1 MEPRGTPTFEDESE
15 IHARRMGELHK
26 AVEREHGGHLGVATE
41 VVRGVPHHEILK
53 FAQGTNADL
62 IVINLQSK
70 GLLERA
76 LLGSTAERVIRS
88 ARIPVLAIPGPAAS
102 ELET

>member
-1 MEPRGTPTFEDESE
+1 MRPLESPVFEDEAE
-15 IHARRMGELHK
+15 LHAQRMGELHK
-26 AVEREHGGHLGVATE
+26 AIEREHGSHLGVSTE
-41 VVRGVPHHEILK
+41 VVRGIPHHEILK
-53 FAQGTNADL
+53 YAEVTNADL

-88 ARIPVLAIPGPAAS
+88 ARIPVLSIPGPAAN
-102 ELET
+102 EERT

>member
-1 MEPRGTPTFEDESE
+1 
-15 IHARRMGELHK
+15 MGELHK
-26 AVEREHGGHLGVATE
+26 AIKREHGGNLGVATE
-41 VVRGVPHHEILK
+41 VVRGIPHREILK
-53 FAQGTNADL
+53 FAEGMNADL

-88 ARIPVLAIPGPAAS
+88 ARIPVLSIPGPATS
-102 ELET
+102 GDR